1 MRSPGASRII
11 HTRTRS
17 LSETRVVPT
26 HGLGALASRSNS
38 AAISGGQAL
47 LSERTAAL
55 SIIVRDMAFL
65 QRTLAHYIANFC
77 RLRTAAYGT
86 LAYREF
92 APRHRDRW
100 LHERAPGRPAAPAR
114 RVGRG
119 RVRAG
124 RKRAFRPRRRHR
136 RAARADRDAAAAR
149 PRFDRSR
156 RRH

>member
-11 HTRTRS
+11 QTRTRS

-65 QRTLAHYIANFC
+65 QRILAHYIANFC

-86 LAYREF
+86 LAYHEF
-92 APRHRDRW
+92 AQIGRASCR
-100 LHERAPGRPAAPAR
+100 ER
-114 RVGRG
+114 V
-119 RVRAG
+119 
-124 RKRAFRPRRRHR
+124 
-136 RAARADRDAAAAR
+136 
-149 PRFDRSR
+149 
-156 RRH
+156 